1 MRGCQRNDS
10 LFFMERYRNFASY
23 LKETFGSRVQKIS
36 INAGFTCP
44 NRDGTKG
51 WGGCIY
57 CDNAAFSPDFTS
69 SSHSIFEQIEKGIQ
83 YFAKKYPTQLYIA
96 YFQNYTNTYA
106 RIDVLKDLYFKAL
119 SHPKVVGL
127 AISTRPDCI
136 NTEVLELLCEINK
149 QKKVFIEL
157 GLEST
162 DNDTLYLLNRCHTF
176 EDYEK
181 AAILINQYQLWNT
194 THIIMGLPGETID
207 NALKNAKILSTLPIN
222 SIKLHQFQVL
232 KGTILEKW
240 YLSNK
245 INLNPLTIED
255 YINWVIVFLEHLHPD
270 FYIERFTS
278 ESPLDRVVAPN
289 WNGLKNYHMVE
300 MIRKR
305 MKELNTYQ
313 GIKFKKN

>member
-1 MRGCQRNDS
+1 
-10 LFFMERYRNFASY
+10 MERYRNFASY

-57 CDNAAFSPDFTS
+57 CDNAAFSPDFTEN
-69 SSHSIFEQIEKGIQ
+69 HLPIIEQIEKGIQ
-83 YFAKKYPTQLYIA
+83 YFAQKYPTQLYIA

-106 RIDVLKDLYFKAL
+106 NIDVLKDLYYKAL
-119 SHPKVVGL
+119 SHAKIVGL

-136 NTEVLELLCEINK
+136 NTDVLELLHQINK

-162 DNDTLYLLNRCHTF
+162 NNDTLHLLNRCHTF
-176 EDYEK
+176 EDYIES
-181 AAILINQYQLWNT
+181 ARLINRYQLWNT
-194 THIIMGLPGETID
+194 THLIMGLPGETIE
-207 NALKNAKILSTLPIN
+207 NAIKNAKILSKLPIN
-222 SIKLHQFQVL
+222 SIKLHQLQVL

-278 ESPLDRVVAPN
+278 ESPQDRVAAPN
-289 WNGLKNYHMVE
+289 WNGLKNYHVVE

-305 MKELNTYQ
+305 MKELNTFQ
-313 GIKFKKN
+313 GIKYE